1 MTRHKAGGSNG
12 ESVLVSQLQ
21 HGLTLEFENS
31 DPLRSLRLTLSE
43 LLVIMN
49 KVPIYI
55 IIANSSDNMNS
66 DGRLLYDTLK
76 VMLIIKKYFVLCRY
90 K

>member
-12 ESVLVSQLQ
+12 ESILVSQLQ

-43 LLVIMN
+43 LLAIMN

-55 IIANSSDNMNS
+55 MIANSSDNMNS
-66 DGRLLYDTLK
+66 DGYL
-76 VMLIIKKYFVLCRY
+76 
-90 K
+90 